1 LANRAI
7 IAGILHQNRKCEF
20 CGFSGIDPEHGAKK
34 EVQSGLILLYVK
46 YIIVPARTMQM
57 RGVTHPCG
65 SSLFSKRIGF
75 LIYDI
80 LIPF

>member
-1 LANRAI
+1 
-7 IAGILHQNRKCEF
+7 LHVF
-20 CGFSGIDPEHGAKK
+20 FSGTEKEDFAGFPGTDQEPGAEK
-34 EVQSGLILLYVK
+34 EARFGLILLYVK